1 MNRFDDDL
9 PEQELEEMLATWK
22 SPPAPARLR
31 TALFPDSSVPW
42 WRRIW
47 QFSFRVPLP
56 AACVLALLIA
66 VIAWRPARV
75 VLQTQRVEVP
85 VVKVETVTV
94 YRDRIVRVQQQMAG
108 WNESE
113 LQPVTELRPRI
124 VRRQNAEN

>member
-1 MNRFDDDL
+1 MNRFEEDL
-9 PEQELEEMLATWK
+9 PEQELDEMLATWK
-22 SPPAPARLR
+22 SPPAPGWLR
-31 TALFPDSSVPW
+31 AALFPDSSVPW

-56 AACVLALLIA
+56 VACLLALLIA

-75 VLQTQRVEVP
+75 VIQTQRVEVP

-94 YRDRIVRVQQQMAG
+94 YRDRVVRVPQQMAG
-108 WNESE
+108 WNQSE

-124 VRRQNAEN
+124 IRRQNAEN